1 MKTYKNSESIER
13 DLEILNLERQ
23 IAYEELKSLKEDY
36 KQDLQPLNWI
46 QTGAKIVGKLG
57 GMLLLKKI
65 IK

>member
-1 MKTYKNSESIER
+1 MKTYKNTESIER